1 MASAPDRPYPTGHLT
16 APADTAPASARSSS
30 PTAWLV
36 DAVARGEAGRALPP
50 VVRDGPEGTIA
61 VARRLSGAADA
72 RQVAGLLARPRF
84 RPLAEA
90 LAALAVWCA
99 GPAGESAAALAPGV
113 LAASNTELF
122 GPLVL
127 EGLTACALR
136 PADEARRLLALR
148 KAQWQ
153 AALTLFLTRLHRDT
167 SATCWPAEPRFRGAV
182 TSLRAHGDETH
193 NGGHRVLRVGFAGGG
208 AVAYKPRPASGE
220 VLFLAGGDAEA
231 SVFALLNSLPSASGE
246 VWLPT
251 LRCWRGTGA
260 DRDAYSWQE
269 WVEPPPEPGVLR
281 RSGRWKLTGT
291 VLDSAAAPA
300 FWHRAGSLAA
310 AAAAFGMSDLIGEN
324 VLVGALP
331 AHPGPALYPVDLEV
345 FLTGLTGLY
354 DTGLVHDP
362 EAGGT
367 HHVGLERTARW
378 CAPDGPRLHWRER
391 ADGSLALERRSR
403 PLARTATRSVVGDTR
418 GRTGYGP
425 YLPAMLRG
433 MFDAWTLMCRSRE
446 RLAGFLAE
454 RLPDHRVRVVARDS
468 AEYGLHPDELAGS
481 PGFAPAERE
490 QMARGDV
497 PYFFRSAAGGELLAV
512 RPPGDAPGTSFGPT
526 GAGPCAQ
533 PWWPPAADVSA
544 GARLTLAGLGPALR
558 DAVRYVHGD
567 CPHDVHDRAAGVRL
581 RVRGPRHGQACFD
594 WPQTGRRITFTWD
607 AARIRLRVDALT
619 DPWPP
624 GPSEPA
630 EEVRAWL
637 LALERVDAPLRE
649 RWAAT
654 GMRDASLQRRL
665 DRLTR
670 AGMRRLR
677 VAVAERG
684 WPDIAAVGP
693 RAAGAAA
700 RLLQHATGEPDFRKH
715 CLELMRSAARE
726 GGAPWDEVARLTDTL
741 RLAEGLAQVYG
752 TKFADVGGVL
762 EPCAIEDAD
771 GVDERRAALG
781 LEPLHAYTERVRRR
795 FGMGPQPEEGGS

>member
-1 MASAPDRPYPTGHLT
+1 MT
-16 APADTAPASARSSS
+16 APADTAPASARSPSAS
-30 PTAWLV
+30 AWLV

-50 VVRDGPEGTIA
+50 VVRDGPEGTA
-61 VARRLSGAADA
+61 VVVRWLSGAADA
-72 RQVAGLLARPRF
+72 RQVADLLARPRF

-90 LAALAVWCA
+90 LAALARWCA
-99 GPAGESAAALAPGV
+99 EPAGQSDAVLAPGV
-113 LAASNTELF
+113 LAASNTGLF

-127 EGLTACALR
+127 EGMTACALR
-136 PADEARRLLALR
+136 TADEARRLLALR
-148 KAQWQ
+148 NAQWQ
-153 AALTLFLTRLHRDT
+153 AALTLFLARLHRDMSCT
-167 SATCWPAEPRFRGAV
+167 GWPAEPRFRGAV
-182 TSLRAHGDETH
+182 TSLWAHGDETH

-220 VLFLAGGDAEA
+220 ALFLAGGDADA
-231 SVFALLNSLPSASGE
+231 SLFALLNSLPAASGE

-260 DRDAYSWQE
+260 DRAAYCWQE
-269 WVEPPPEPGVLR
+269 WVDPPPDPGVLR

-291 VLDSAAAPA
+291 VLDCAAAPA
-300 FWHRAGSLAA
+300 FWHRAGALAA

-378 CAPDGPRLHWRER
+378 CAPDGPVLHWRER
-391 ADGSLALERRSR
+391 VDGGLALERRSR

-454 RLPDHRVRVVARDS
+454 RLPDHFVRVVARDS
-468 AEYGLHPDELAGS
+468 AEYDLHRDVPAGS
-481 PGFAPAERE
+481 PDFAAAERE

-497 PYFFRSAAGGELLAV
+497 PYFFRSAAGGELLVV
-512 RPPGDAPGTSFGPT
+512 RPPDDAHGTFRPAD
-526 GAGPCAQ
+526 AGPCAQ
-533 PWWPPAADVSA
+533 PWWPPAPDVCA
-544 GARLTLAGLGPALR
+544 GVGLTLAGLGPALR

-567 CPHDVHDRAAGVRL
+567 GPHDVHDRAAGVRL
-581 RVRGPRHGQACFD
+581 RLRGPRHGQVCFD

-607 AARIRLRVDALT
+607 AARIRLRVDALA

-624 GPSEPA
+624 GPPEPA
-630 EEVRAWL
+630 EEVRTWL

-654 GMRDASLQRRL
+654 RMQDASLGRRL

-670 AGMRRLR
+670 AGMRRLHA
-677 VAVAERG
+677 AVAERG
-684 WPDIAAVGP
+684 WPDTAAVGP

-700 RLLQHATGEPDFRKH
+700 RLLQHATGELDFRKQ
-715 CLELMRSAARE
+715 CLELMRAAARK
-726 GGAPWDEVARLTDTL
+726 GGAPWEEVARLTDAL
-741 RLAEGLAQVYG
+741 RLAEGLPQVYG

-771 GVDERRAALG
+771 GVDDRRAALG
-781 LEPLHAYTERVRRR
+781 LESLHAYTERVRTR
-795 FGMGPQPEEGGS
+795 FGMGPQPEKGGS